1 MLDQILKSV
10 QLFEVEHGMSPD
22 TSPILKNGS
31 PRCLMPKY
39 LLPGSYR
46 FQVSIYP

>member
-22 TSPILKNGS
+22 TFTILKNGS
-31 PRCLMPKY
+31 PRCLMPKC
-39 LLPGSYR
+39 LFRGSCR
-46 FQVSIYP
+46 FQVPVYP